1 MLYTPEP
8 FDTAEATYVWTGV
21 HTPGFYRITV
31 TGHSRKFSSGFKIVR
46 DSRCVGGL
54 AFDVVGWTSPLA
66 EPPSVV
72 PYTVTDVHGAF
83 HSELVVI
90 GSNKRDVVKV
100 NPVHFRGRDSQGAA
114 RGLTGTPPRLGSSA
128 SPNGRRTLR
137 EG

>member
-31 TGHSRKFSSGFKIVR
+31 TGHARKFSSGFKIVR
-46 DSRCVGGL
+46 DLHCVDGL

-72 PYTVTDVHGAF
+72 PYTVTETYHGAF
-83 HSELVVI
+83 HSELAVI
-90 GSNKRDVVKV
+90 GANRRDVVAVKV
-100 NPVHFRGRDSQGAA
+100 TPFNFEEEVLKAPLAA
-114 RGLTGTPPRLGSSA
+114 
-128 SPNGRRTLR
+128 
-137 EG
+137 